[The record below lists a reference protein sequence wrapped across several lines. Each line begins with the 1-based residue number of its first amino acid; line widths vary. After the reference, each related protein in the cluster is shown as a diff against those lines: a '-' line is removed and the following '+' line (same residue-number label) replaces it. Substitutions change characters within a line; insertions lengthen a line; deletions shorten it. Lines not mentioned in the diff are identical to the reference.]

1 MKIEK
6 IQFPPEE
13 SCNTF
18 FLSNEKGEYIVVDPG
33 SNLNGRL
40 DSFLD
45 RRNAVVVAY
54 LITHGHYDHISGLKE
69 NKHPASVYLSFKEDD
84 FLVNPDLNLTSYLG
98 GNPLVIDGL
107 EKRFVSDEQEINLP
121 SFPSF
126 KVLQTPF
133 HTIGSVC
140 YYFPT
145 EKALFSGDTLF
156 HLGIGRTDLPTGSER
171 TIVSSLRKFLSLPN
185 ETKVYPGHGPNTT
198 LENEFRYNPYFKGL
212 FK

>member
-1 MKIEK
+1 M
-6 IQFPPEE
+6 
-13 SCNTF
+13 
-18 FLSNEKGEYIVVDPG
+18 
-33 SNLNGRL
+33 
-40 DSFLD
+40 
-45 RRNAVVVAY
+45 VVAY

-69 NKHPASVYLSFKEDD
+69 NKHPASIYLSFEEDD
-84 FLVNPDLNLTSYLG
+84 FLVNSDLNLTSYLG

-107 EKRFVSDEQEINLP
+107 EKRFVSDGQEISLP

-198 LENEFRYNPYFKGL
+198 LENEFRYNPYFKGF